1 MLQNKSGENQ
11 FILFVKNNIYLII
24 AFFICTFL
32 VFYNLGKIEFWGED
46 EAQTLLYASRFIIGL
61 KNQSLANATAFYSNS
76 TFSFV
81 ILVQIPFI
89 LIFGVTE
96 LASRMPSA
104 IITILT
110 LFVIYKI
117 GKLFLNKRSVNFLVL
132 AYAVSGAVGLF
143 KSSIGVGF
151 YIFFILLGFFYLEK
165 FLYASKKQS
174 RGRFKDL
181 QLGLIFIV
189 MSLVSVPDAYFFI
202 PFFFILILLNI
213 KKIGIK
219 KLLLSLIAP
228 IVIFASFI
236 YFEFILPRQ
245 LTGFNN
251 ATYDHFIGRKG
262 GLELSF
268 NIKEFFFGYINNF
281 SIYFVILFM
290 LALITLI
297 VLMIYKKIKIPGI
310 IIRIVLLFSL
320 HFIIWMFF
328 TKSENG
334 HLANSYPV
342 ALLILAFVY
351 GSISS
356 VQEDNGIQQYEIKKN
371 VLVKRI
377 LLNLVIIGFLCL
389 NFYHTFVLFNNL
401 SLNKDGYPG
410 FYTPGK
416 IPAGYVYGHKVGI
429 KSVAYLLR
437 KDNYF
442 TGGLVSHH
450 GSAFNFIY
458 MGGEIIIYHSSDAID
473 QMIAGEDISNKYH
486 IRYIGIS
493 PDFGNK
499 DFLDYIDLKGFKKIV
514 VKYKNKEI
522 YYVYDI
528 LTKNNDIIIIER
540 DEFDREYDREYSN
553 IDDALPYFNGF

>member
-1 MLQNKSGENQ
+1 MP
-11 FILFVKNNIYLII
+11 I
-24 AFFICTFL
+24 
-32 VFYNLGKIEFWGED
+32 
-46 EAQTLLYASRFIIGL
+46 
-61 KNQSLANATAFYSNS
+61 
-76 TFSFV
+76 FSF
-81 ILVQIPFI
+81 
-89 LIFGVTE
+89 
-96 LASRMPSA
+96 R
-104 IITILT
+104 
-110 LFVIYKI
+110 
-117 GKLFLNKRSVNFLVL
+117 
-132 AYAVSGAVGLF
+132 
-143 KSSIGVGF
+143 
-151 YIFFILLGFFYLEK
+151 
-165 FLYASKKQS
+165 
-174 RGRFKDL
+174 
-181 QLGLIFIV
+181 
-189 MSLVSVPDAYFFI
+189 
-202 PFFFILILLNI
+202 FFFILILLNI
-213 KKIGIK
+213 KRIGIK

-228 IVIFASFI
+228 IVIFASFV
-236 YFEFILPRQ
+236 YFEFILSRQ

-251 ATYDHFIGRKG
+251 ATYDHFMGRKG

-281 SIYFVILFM
+281 SIYFVGLFIIT
-290 LALITLI
+290 LIILI
-297 VLMIYKKIKIPGI
+297 VLMIYRRIRIPGI

-342 ALLILAFVY
+342 ALLIMAFIY

-356 VQEDNGIQQYEIKKN
+356 TPGDIQQQGIKKSIA
-371 VLVKRI
+371 VKKI

-389 NFYHTFVLFNNL
+389 NFYHTFILFNDL
-401 SLNKDGYPG
+401 SLNKDSYPG

-437 KDNYF
+437 KDKYF

-473 QMIAGEDISNKYH
+473 QMMAGEDISNKYH

-499 DFLDYIDLKGFKKIV
+499 DFLDYIDSKGFKKIV
-514 VKYKNKEI
+514 VKHRNKEI

-528 LTKNNDIIIIER
+528 LTKNNETIVIER
-540 DEFDREYDREYSN
+540 DEFDREYDREYSG
-553 IDDALPYFNGF
+553 IDVALPYFNSF